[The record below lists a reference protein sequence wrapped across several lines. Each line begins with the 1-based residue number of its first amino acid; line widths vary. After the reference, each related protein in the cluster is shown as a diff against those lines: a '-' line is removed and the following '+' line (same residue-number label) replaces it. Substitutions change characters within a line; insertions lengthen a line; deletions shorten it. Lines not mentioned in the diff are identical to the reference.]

1 MEENPVNDQ
10 TESINDES
18 EKEQV
23 VNPESVLA
31 KNRELLGKQRELKD
45 RLAELEAQK
54 SLMEQSKLEAAG
66 KKDELIESLRKTLR
80 DEQDARK
87 KERNSYAYSVVSSKV
102 REEAAKQGCVDG
114 SAFIKLLEKD
124 DFNAL
129 EIGDNYNVNSDDL
142 KRLVESKRDSLSFL
156 FKKNVPPTSD
166 VAPGRVENYETK
178 PRDAAELSDEELE
191 AQIRRLDAEERAAR

>member
-10 TESINDES
+10 TESVNDES
-18 EKEQV
+18 AKEQV

-45 RLAELEAQK
+45 RLAELESQK
-54 SLMEQSKLEAAG
+54 ALMEQSKLEAAG
-66 KKDELIESLRKTLR
+66 KKDELIESLRKSYR
-80 DEQDARK
+80 EEQEARK
-87 KERNSYAYSVVSSKV
+87 KERNGYAYSVVSSKIK
-102 REEAAKQGCVDG
+102 EEAAVQGCVDG
-114 SAFIKLLEKD
+114 NAFIKLLDKD

-129 EIGDNYNVNSDDL
+129 EIGDNYDVNGEDL
-142 KRLVESKRDSLSFL
+142 KRLVESKRDALHFL
-156 FKKNVPPTSD
+156 FRKNVPPTSD

-191 AQIRRLDAEERAAR
+191 AQIRKLDAEERAAR

>member
-23 VNPESVLA
+23 VSPESVLA

-129 EIGDNYNVNSDDL
+129 EIGDNYNVNNDDL